1 MKLWR
6 SRNTMLEV
14 LQDRGYNVDHLER
27 ISALEFQEKHNNE
40 DEDAVKNSMTIQVTK
55 NVSKKK
61 QETTTVI
68 WPVEEKLG
76 ENVVGIIQKMGISDD
91 WIVDPSLEKTHKA
104 IVIIDGCIT
113 PTTKGSLKIIAKRGI
128 RIDVYTL
135 EESLFNVMK
144 SVLVPKHRIIS
155 KKEERELLKEY
166 GITKKDMPEIK
177 ITEPPM
183 RHLSPDRGNIIEIKR
198 PSDTQPGE
206 YTFYYRVVK

>member
-1 MKLWR
+1 
-6 SRNTMLEV
+6 MLEV
-14 LQDRGYNVDHLER
+14 LQDRGYDVSHLER
-27 ISALEFQEKHNNE
+27 ISATKFQERHINE
-40 DEDAVKNSMTIQVTK
+40 EEDAIKNSMTIQVTK
-55 NVSKKK
+55 SLSKKK
-61 QETTTVI
+61 DKTIRTQRSETTTVI

-91 WIVDPSLEKTHKA
+91 WIVDPSPEKTHKA

-113 PTTKGSLKIIAKRGI
+113 PTTKSSLKIIAKRGI

-155 KKEERELLKEY
+155 KKEEKELLREY

-183 RHLSPDRGNIIEIKR
+183 RHLSPERGNIIEIKR

-206 YTFYYRVVK
+206 YTIYYRVVR